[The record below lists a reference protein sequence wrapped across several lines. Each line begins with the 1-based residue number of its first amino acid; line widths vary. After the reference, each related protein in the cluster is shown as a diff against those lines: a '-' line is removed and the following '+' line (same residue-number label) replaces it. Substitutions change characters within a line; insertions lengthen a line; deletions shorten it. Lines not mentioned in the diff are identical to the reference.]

1 MQQLITSPIFCRGAQ
16 IPVDNPTMSLPPSN
30 GNFPANLGRAYDLS
44 SLTKPKADASKGSP
58 NSVSAVEVTVDNFMS
73 DFAAISKEKPVVL
86 LAYSPRSQASL
97 ELRDLMAQMSVEE
110 NQSWIF
116 GGINADSQI
125 QLAQA
130 LQIPSVPYA
139 IAFLDE
145 QPLALFDRP
154 YPREQIAMVIAKLF
168 EMAKE
173 RGMQVEIPEVKEPPL
188 EPEEAAALSALE
200 NGDYSGAAMAYRNWL
215 QRKPDENMA
224 KIGLAQCE
232 LMIRISALDP
242 ADTIAQANQDSQN
255 VEKQIKASDIEFAQ
269 GLIKAAFDRLISVVR
284 NSAGDERKLAKEHL
298 LLLFQLVDPAEPDL
312 IRARNELASALF

>member
-1 MQQLITSPIFCRGAQ
+1 
-16 IPVDNPTMSLPPSN
+16 MSLSPNN

-44 SLTKPKADASKGSP
+44 SLTKPKTDTS
-58 NSVSAVEVTVDNFMS
+58 NSSRSGVSAVEVTVDNFMA
-73 DFAAISKEKPVVL
+73 DFVAISKEKPVVL

-97 ELRDLMAQMSVEE
+97 ELRDLMAQMSIEE

-154 YPREQIAMVIAKLF
+154 YPKEQIAMVIAKLF

-173 RGMQVEIPEVKEPPL
+173 RGMQVEIPEIKEAPL

-215 QRKPDENMA
+215 QRKPDEAMA

-242 ADTIAQANQDSQN
+242 AETIAQANQAPGV

-269 GLIKAAFDRLISVVR
+269 GQIKAAFDRLITVVR